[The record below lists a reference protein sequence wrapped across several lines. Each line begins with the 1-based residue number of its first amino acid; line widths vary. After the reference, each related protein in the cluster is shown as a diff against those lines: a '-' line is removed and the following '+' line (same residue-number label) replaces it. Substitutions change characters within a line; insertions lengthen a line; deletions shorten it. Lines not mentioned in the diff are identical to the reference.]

1 MKGKNAM
8 TLKRRLGAFLL
19 AGLMCGLTEAPAW
32 GYEEVTI
39 SDAGTLS
46 GTVTLAGEAP
56 LPQRFELRR
65 SPDRTFCGALSD
77 GSGYRQLREVATD
90 AQGGL
95 KDVVVTIEDIAK
107 GKPFELEE
115 AKIEANV
122 CQFVPFV
129 SVVRNRHPLTVTNLD
144 PVAHDLQVYER
155 DRDHV
160 YIMFHRPALTKT
172 GTTDQVRFTAGRRE
186 MTMQCGMHPFMQG
199 HGLAVENPYYAV
211 TGHDG
216 GFTITEIPPGTY
228 RVRMWH
234 PAFDVQEQSV
244 TIESRAETKLDVG
257 LSAR

>member
-1 MKGKNAM
+1 M
-8 TLKRRLGAFLL
+8 TVRQQVSALLLVWVMGAS
-19 AGLMCGLTEAPAW
+19 AEVPAW
-32 GYEEVTI
+32 GYEEVAI
-39 SDAGTLS
+39 SDAGILS
-46 GTVTLAGEAP
+46 GTVSLSGEVP
-56 LPQRFELRR
+56 LLQRFELRR

-77 GSGYRQLREVATD
+77 GSGYRLLREVAMD

-107 GKPFELEE
+107 GKPFHLEE

-144 PVAHDLQVYER
+144 PVAHDIQVYER

-160 YIMFHRPALTKT
+160 FIMFHRPALTRT
-172 GTTDQVRFTAGRRE
+172 GTTDQIRFTGDRRE
-186 MTMQCGMHPFMQG
+186 VTMQCGMHPFMQG

-216 GFTITEIPPGTY
+216 RFTITEIPPGTY
-228 RVRMWH
+228 RVRIWH
-234 PAFDVQEQSV
+234 PALGAQEQRV
-244 TIESRAETKLDVG
+244 TIEPRAETRLDVG

>member
-1 MKGKNAM
+1 
-8 TLKRRLGAFLL
+8 
-19 AGLMCGLTEAPAW
+19 MCGLTEAPAW

-46 GTVTLAGEAP
+46 GTVTLAGEVP

-172 GTTDQVRFTAGRRE
+172 GTTDQIRFTADRRE
-186 MTMQCGMHPFMQG
+186 VTMQCGMHPFMQG

-216 GFTITEIPPGTY
+216 SFTITEIPPGTY

-234 PAFDVQEQSV
+234 PALGTQEQSV
-244 TIESRAETKLDVG
+244 TIEPRAETKLDVG

>member
-1 MKGKNAM
+1 M
-8 TLKRRLGAFLL
+8 TLSQQVGALLL
-19 AGLMCGLTEAPAW
+19 AGLMGALAEMPAW
-32 GYEEVTI
+32 GYEAVTV

-46 GTVTLAGEAP
+46 GIVTLSGEAP

-77 GSGYRQLREVATD
+77 GSGYRLLREVATD

-107 GKPFELEE
+107 GKPFSLEE

-160 YIMFHRPALTKT
+160 FIMFHRPALTRT
-172 GTTDQVRFTAGRRE
+172 GTTDQIRFTADRRE
-186 MTMQCGMHPFMQG
+186 VTMQCGMHPFMQG

-216 GFTITEIPPGTY
+216 RFAITEIPPGTY
-228 RVRMWH
+228 RVRIWH
-234 PAFDVQEQSV
+234 PALGAQEQRV
-244 TIESRAETKLDVG
+244 TIEPRAETTLDVG